1 MRLDALRLSTLLSE
15 ISDDTRQALFR
26 HTVIRDYDRGATLF
40 RTGDEPDGMYSIVEG
55 KIKLTRRPNSVC
67 QTSCQE
73 NLLLIL
79 GEGQGFG
86 ELSVLDPGP
95 RNSTA
100 IALTPARV
108 RFLSKPDAERL
119 MALCPDFARCLL
131 HQVARRLRL
140 AQNATSA
147 MVLHDVPGRVARA
160 ILLLATRFG
169 ERQRDGSIHVRHDI
183 TQSEIA
189 SMVGASREAVNKA
202 MTDFANRQWVILRTR
217 SLVVLDRERLRA
229 RAGGWE
235 WDNNPLTGQ
244 RVGLLSAELSPVAA

>member
-1 MRLDALRLSTLLSE
+1 MRLDALRLPTLLGE
-15 ISDDTRQALFR
+15 LSDNTRQALFR
-26 HTVIRDYDRGATLF
+26 RTTIREFDRGAALF
-40 RTGDEPDGMYSIVEG
+40 RTGDEPDGIYSILSG
-55 KIKLTRRPNSVC
+55 KVKLTRRPHAIC

-79 GEGQGFG
+79 GEDQCFG

-100 IALTPARV
+100 IALTPVRV
-108 RFLSKPDAERL
+108 RFVAKEDAETL
-119 MALCPDFARCLL
+119 IALFPDFARCLL
-131 HQVARRLRL
+131 HQVSRRLRL

-169 ERQRDGSIHVRHDI
+169 EVQRDGSIHVRHDI

-229 RAGGWE
+229 RAGGWA
-235 WDNNPLTGQ
+235 WDNNPLTQQ
-244 RVGLLSAELSPVAA
+244 RVGVMVAELSPVAA